1 MMNDAFAK
9 DNNENSLHSFLFS
22 QQAKPHA
29 AIDALF
35 SALLPFGQP
44 FTLGIGDEFYLQAN
58 DEHYIVLLESGV
70 VSFCHNDKRL
80 HISSSFAPSVVG
92 MVDSYGATYNV
103 PARPEHFLL
112 AETVCTGRF
121 VRLPDFIKIADECDL
136 WHDVARCLAYRL
148 MVMSARRAY
157 RLMVMSAHMSAR
169 DRELVGVDSYLK
181 VRALLTEIWAYPQ
194 AYRESIIVL
203 NFIQRRTGISRS
215 RTMKILS
222 ELKKGGYIHIDN
234 GRLTALGKLPVA
246 Y

>member
-1 MMNDAFAK
+1 
-9 DNNENSLHSFLFS
+9 
-22 QQAKPHA
+22 
-29 AIDALF
+29 
-35 SALLPFGQP
+35 
-44 FTLGIGDEFYLQAN
+44 
-58 DEHYIVLLESGV
+58 
-70 VSFCHNDKRL
+70 KRL

-148 MVMSARRAY
+148 MV
-157 RLMVMSAHMSAR
+157 MSAR

>member
-1 MMNDAFAK
+1 MMNEPSTQDS
-9 DNNENSLHSFLFS
+9 NENALHSFLFS

-35 SALLPFGQP
+35 TALMPFGQP

-58 DEHYIVLLESGV
+58 DENYIVLLESGI
-70 VSFCHNDKRL
+70 VSYCRRDNGL
-80 HISSSFAPSVVG
+80 HITSSFAPSVVG

-103 PARPEHFLL
+103 QARPEHFLI
-112 AETVCTGRF
+112 AETACSGRF
-121 VRLPDFIKIADECDL
+121 VRLPDFLKIVNECDL

-148 MVMSARRAY
+148 MVMSAR
-157 RLMVMSAHMSAR
+157 

-181 VRALLTEIWAYPQ
+181 VRALLIEIWAYPQ
-194 AYRESIIVL
+194 AYRENIIVL

-222 ELKKGGYIHIDN
+222 ELKKGGYITIDN

>member
-1 MMNDAFAK
+1 MNDAFAK
-9 DNNENSLHSFLFS
+9 DNNENSLHSFLFLSRLNLTRQLMPYFRPCCHLVNRLRWVSAMSFIYRQTMNTTLYYWS
-22 QQAKPHA
+22 Q
-29 AIDALF
+29 ALF
-35 SALLPFGQP
+35 LSVMM
-44 FTLGIGDEFYLQAN
+44 TNDSIYL
-58 DEHYIVLLESGV
+58 H
-70 VSFCHNDKRL
+70 RL
-80 HISSSFAPSVVG
+80 RHRSG

-148 MVMSARRAY
+148 MVMSAR
-157 RLMVMSAHMSAR
+157 

-222 ELKKGGYIHIDN
+222 ELKKAGISILIMGG
-234 GRLTALGKLPVA
+234 
-246 Y
+246 

>member
-1 MMNDAFAK
+1 MKKMMNDAFAK

-148 MVMSARRAY
+148 MVMSAR
-157 RLMVMSAHMSAR
+157 
-169 DRELVGVDSYLK
+169 DRELVVVDSYLK

>member
-1 MMNDAFAK
+1 MMNNAFAQ
-9 DNNENSLHSFLFS
+9 DNNENLLHSFLFS

-44 FTLGIGDEFYLQAN
+44 FTLGIGDEIYLQEN
-58 DEHYIVLLESGV
+58 DENYIVLLESGI
-70 VSFCHNDKRL
+70 VSFCRNNNRF
-80 HISSSFAPSVVG
+80 HISSAFSPSVLG

-103 PARPEHFLL
+103 PVRPEHFLL
-112 AETVCTGRF
+112 AETACTGRF
-121 VRLPDFIKIADECDL
+121 VCLADFIKIADECDL

-148 MVMSARRAY
+148 MVMSAR
-157 RLMVMSAHMSAR
+157 

-181 VRALLTEIWAYPQ
+181 VRTLLIEIWTYPQ
-194 AYRESIIVL
+194 TYRENIIVL

>member
-1 MMNDAFAK
+1 MKKMMNDAFAK

-70 VSFCHNDKRL
+70 VSFCHDDKRL

-148 MVMSARRAY
+148 MVMSAR
-157 RLMVMSAHMSAR
+157 

-194 AYRESIIVL
+194 AYR
-203 NFIQRRTGISRS
+203 
-215 RTMKILS
+215 
-222 ELKKGGYIHIDN
+222 
-234 GRLTALGKLPVA
+234 
-246 Y
+246 

>member
-1 MMNDAFAK
+1 MKKMMNDAFAK

-136 WHDVARCLAYRL
+136 WHDVA
-148 MVMSARRAY
+148 
-157 RLMVMSAHMSAR
+157 
-169 DRELVGVDSYLK
+169 
-181 VRALLTEIWAYPQ
+181 
-194 AYRESIIVL
+194 
-203 NFIQRRTGISRS
+203 
-215 RTMKILS
+215 
-222 ELKKGGYIHIDN
+222 
-234 GRLTALGKLPVA
+234 
-246 Y
+246 